1 MLLNVLILTWLAYF
15 HCDLEIF
22 TYKRVQKL
30 LKYTFFKLQASVL
43 VLILRLQYLNTVEK
57 MNEKNE
63 ILLFQIFL
71 AQVLD

>member
-1 MLLNVLILTWLAYF
+1 MLLNVLILTWLAYL

-22 TYKRVQKL
+22 TCKRVQKL

-63 ILLFQIFL
+63 ILLSQIFL

>member
-1 MLLNVLILTWLAYF
+1 MILNVLILTWLAYL

-30 LKYTFFKLQASVL
+30 LKYAFFKLQTSFL
-43 VLILRLQYLNTVEK
+43 VHILRLQYLNTVEK

-63 ILLFQIFL
+63 ILLFQMFS